1 MLIAGLF
8 LFSFSHCQIC
18 IQIVGAGTVC
28 DTDNRFTDEA
38 AKIICME
45 MGYQCAENWKLGFSV
60 LSNFYLT
67 YQSQFY
73 LMHILSEN
81 SKTTYLSELSNSETT
96 SANLPALIDNVEC
109 TNTSLPFRN
118 CRYDRIDTCNRK
130 ISLKCSK

>member
-60 LSNFYLT
+60 LSDFYLT
-67 YQSQFY
+67 YQPQFY
-73 LMHILSEN
+73 LMHILTAN
-81 SKTTYLSELSNSETT
+81 SKTTISVRTFQ
-96 SANLPALIDNVEC
+96 
-109 TNTSLPFRN
+109 FRN
-118 CRYDRIDTCNRK
+118 HKCQPARIDRQRGMHEHQLALQKLQIRPYRYLQQEN
-130 ISLKCSK
+130 IYQM